1 MLLCH
6 STLSYGAA
14 SKSWTVTNSIKYS
27 LQTFNHCSLH
37 SILNINMYEVEE
49 QWISHQCQDLKNV
62 PTSKTSL
69 SSSQEKNATN
79 RLPHCLLATWVS
91 NPRKKGCL
99 QASLYNTMI
108 NLLHLQQALQDQV
121 SESAPLSKWIET
133 AQDEK
138 L

>member
-69 SSSQEKNATN
+69 SSSQEKKCHKQTTT
-79 RLPHCLLATWVS
+79 LSSCHLGLKPK
-91 NPRKKGCL
+91 KKGVPTSKSVQHHDKL
-99 QASLYNTMI
+99 TTPTTSSSRSSL
-108 NLLHLQQALQDQV
+108 
-121 SESAPLSKWIET
+121 
-133 AQDEK
+133 
-138 L
+138 